1 MFDKK
6 KKIKVCF
13 AIVSSAV
20 IVFLLGLCVGIYCF
34 NKSGSKKVKFEA
46 KQIRFYAIKK
56 MLGKELAK
64 DEQEV
69 VKTFKNN
76 AEECLNN
83 KITKEEK
90 EVVESIKDE
99 VLEMAENN
107 DKIVFRIKD
116 LNSCKDKN
124 NIKVAKKI
132 LSCNRVAKK
141 ALTKEDR
148 KLLYK
153 AASKMQ
159 IKDVIKLYNAIK

>member
-1 MFDKK
+1 MFNTKK
-6 KKIKVCF
+6 KVKIGFVVVVS
-13 AIVSSAV
+13 AIV
-20 IVFLLGLCVGIYCF
+20 IFLLGLCVGIHCF
-34 NKSGSKKVKFEA
+34 SKSGSKKVKFEA
-46 KQIRFYAIKK
+46 QQVRFYVFKK

-64 DEQEV
+64 DEKQV

-76 AEECLNN
+76 VEECLNN

-90 EVVESIKDE
+90 AVVENIKDE
-99 VLEMAENN
+99 VLEMAEKN

-132 LSCNRVAKK
+132 LSCNRMAKK

-153 AASKMQ
+153 ATSKMQ
-159 IKDVIKLYNAIK
+159 IKDVINLYNAIK